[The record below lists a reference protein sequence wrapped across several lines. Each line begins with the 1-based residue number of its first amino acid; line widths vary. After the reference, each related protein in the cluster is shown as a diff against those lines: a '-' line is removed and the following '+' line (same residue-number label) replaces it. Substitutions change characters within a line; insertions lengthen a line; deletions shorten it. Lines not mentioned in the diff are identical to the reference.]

1 MTAAQI
7 ESVLHGAVSNIAEQA
22 KELICREADAY
33 IQNLLAAMTES
44 GLDIRAIPV
53 IFWEEGTPQSF
64 SFVGRGGARECNVVF
79 SFSWKRNETDFAP
92 TR

>member
-53 IFWEEGTPQSF
+53 IFL
-64 SFVGRGGARECNVVF
+64 GGGDPA
-79 SFSWKRNETDFAP
+79 KL
-92 TR
+92 